1 MIGKH
6 KVVFGHTVT
15 LKVTFRHKYSLIEH
29 IVLFIVPALIIIR
42 AMPMLFIHVMHNIH
56 VIAHYIAIHYLS
68 SYRDVTPP
76 VGQQQHH
83 ISMFI
88 ILRRAGS
95 KVIRLVVL
103 VEALH
108 VAHHQMLLEACH
120 V

>member
-1 MIGKH
+1 
-6 KVVFGHTVT
+6 
-15 LKVTFRHKYSLIEH
+15 
-29 IVLFIVPALIIIR
+29 
-42 AMPMLFIHVMHNIH
+42 MPMFFIHVMHDIH
-56 VIAHYIAIHYLS
+56 VIAHNIAIHYLT
-68 SYRDVTPP
+68 SYCDVTPP

-103 VEALH
+103 IEALH
-108 VAHHQMLLEACH
+108 VAHHQVLLEACH